1 MKQIRSITL
10 RIAVRSLLEAFIVA
24 LTTLGL
30 LIIPNVLAF
39 MAVFAVSLCTSRL
52 TFDSDG
58 FWFSVAA
65 FGTVLLYFQLAVL
78 RNTIAK
84 NAEK

>member
-1 MKQIRSITL
+1 MKQNRSITL
-10 RIAVRSLLEAFIVA
+10 RKAANALIEAFIVA

-30 LIIPNVLAF
+30 FIIPNVLSF
-39 MAVFAVSLCTSRL
+39 VTVGAVSLCTSRL

-58 FWFSVAA
+58 FWLLVAA
-65 FGTVLLYFQLAVL
+65 FGVLLLYFQLAVL

-84 NAEK
+84 NTEK

>member
-1 MKQIRSITL
+1 MKQIRPITL
-10 RIAVRSLLEAFIVA
+10 RVAARSLLEAFIVA

-30 LIIPNVLAF
+30 FIIPNVLSF
-39 MAVFAVSLCTSRL
+39 VAVCAVSLCTSRL

-58 FWFSVAA
+58 FWLMVAA

-78 RNTIAK
+78 RNTIANSAGK
-84 NAEK
+84 